1 MIRCELN
8 ALCGSRYSSFDS
20 YRQHIYR
27 CHRSLI
33 DPFDNDH
40 SGSVAIEKA
49 LNDIGGSSVDC
60 ISSNEPDLTVDSDEF
75 IHPEEELSEIDY
87 QPINFGPIL
96 NNVFDQ
102 NTGCTKLTAFYTY
115 FLLEFWEHHLL
126 PQKLVQ
132 LIISNICSL
141 LDIIIKITN
150 AKTLSACAPVIDFA
164 TVLREINQI
173 ISFIS
178 KNEYQFLKQCTEHFD
193 YQPPTKIMLNTA
205 EECANYVP
213 LKQSV
218 SCMLHDDQLLQA
230 IIDNIKSLS
239 TCTAKDK
246 DLIISNRQCRS
257 VRSNLVRPTN
267 SNALLLKLYTDGIDI
282 TNPIGPKKDS
292 HKLTCFYYLLD
303 DLPEIVRSQVDS
315 IGLHCLCY
323 TKNLNNDNSRRMLM
337 NILVEDLNKLQIEG
351 ISIPRLSSRI
361 YFVFSTFCADN
372 LASNEIGGLQKN
384 FNGGHFCRHC
394 FITYENRHI
403 PLTDISFVPR
413 SRLKHDKIVNHIIA
427 NNGRQI
433 VQGVKGLSWFH
444 DLIGFHSTESLPPD
458 IMHDIAEGACPL
470 ITSALLKEAVQ
481 QRLLTHTDIEQST
494 SNFVYGF
501 YDSSNKPP
509 PIKKQHLTTSYIAG
523 TASQKLCLFQLFPV
537 IFHDIIDHLTLMILY
552 TVLREIISYVYSNP
566 IRKSWISYMNE
577 LCKRFHALMVEHLP
591 DLVTP
596 KVHFITE
603 YPRSIEKHGLPI
615 LNSCLRFEAK
625 HLYFKQIASRAFNF
639 KNPLLTLAKRYQLR
653 SCLLNKTKSLSLS
666 AVTTIRSSKLIEW
679 CKLSHSIQHLLMKDV
694 NKINTIYECSSIDYH
709 HINIRQGSIVVHHLA
724 HAEEI
729 PVFCQ
734 IYCILKVE
742 DKCMIIA
749 EILDTI
755 SFNDKLWSYQIE
767 LTGTLIKI
775 DIEHCFSIFPHCLDS
790 YVVEQSHYINILT
803 RLTKK

>member
-1 MIRCELN
+1 
-8 ALCGSRYSSFDS
+8 
-20 YRQHIYR
+20 
-27 CHRSLI
+27 
-33 DPFDNDH
+33 
-40 SGSVAIEKA
+40 
-49 LNDIGGSSVDC
+49 
-60 ISSNEPDLTVDSDEF
+60 
-75 IHPEEELSEIDY
+75 
-87 QPINFGPIL
+87 
-96 NNVFDQ
+96 
-102 NTGCTKLTAFYTY
+102 
-115 FLLEFWEHHLL
+115 
-126 PQKLVQ
+126 
-132 LIISNICSL
+132 
-141 LDIIIKITN
+141 
-150 AKTLSACAPVIDFA
+150 
-164 TVLREINQI
+164 
-173 ISFIS
+173 
-178 KNEYQFLKQCTEHFD
+178 
-193 YQPPTKIMLNTA
+193 
-205 EECANYVP
+205 
-213 LKQSV
+213 
-218 SCMLHDDQLLQA
+218 
-230 IIDNIKSLS
+230 
-239 TCTAKDK
+239 
-246 DLIISNRQCRS
+246 
-257 VRSNLVRPTN
+257 
-267 SNALLLKLYTDGIDI
+267 
-282 TNPIGPKKDS
+282 
-292 HKLTCFYYLLD
+292 
-303 DLPEIVRSQVDS
+303 
-315 IGLHCLCY
+315 
-323 TKNLNNDNSRRMLM
+323 
-337 NILVEDLNKLQIEG
+337 
-351 ISIPRLSSRI
+351 
-361 YFVFSTFCADN
+361 
-372 LASNEIGGLQKN
+372 
-384 FNGGHFCRHC
+384 
-394 FITYENRHI
+394 
-403 PLTDISFVPR
+403 
-413 SRLKHDKIVNHIIA
+413 
-427 NNGRQI
+427 
-433 VQGVKGLSWFH
+433 
-444 DLIGFHSTESLPPD
+444 
-458 IMHDIAEGACPL
+458 ACPL

-481 QRLLTHTDIEQST
+481 QRLLTYTDIEQRT

-552 TVLREIISYVYSNP
+552 TVLCEIISYVYSNP

-603 YPRSIEKHGLPI
+603 YPRSIEKTGLPI

-639 KNPLLTLAKRYQLR
+639 KNPLLILAKRYQLR

-679 CKLSHSIQHLLMKDV
+679 SRLSHSVQHLLMKDV

-709 HINIRQGSIVVHHLA
+709 HINIRPGSIVVHHLA

-767 LTGTLIKI
+767 FTGTLIKI